1 MTGIDFHNLKAFTVS
16 IDSDQ
21 IAHITINRARA
32 LNSMNTDFWRELPEL
47 VDKLDSSGTVRVII
61 LSASGKH
68 FTAGMDLDVFNKVG
82 NSQDQ
87 EPARSAEKQRR
98 WIKALQDVFTS
109 LERARMPVISAIQ
122 GACIG
127 GGVDMICA
135 TDIRL
140 CTADAFFSIKE
151 TELGITADVGTL
163 QRILHVMPSGL
174 ARELAY
180 TSRNLSAEEALGCGF
195 VNHVYQ
201 DQAEMIIAAQELAK
215 KIAKHS
221 PLAVAGVKQMLN
233 HSRDH
238 SVADSL
244 DYMATW
250 QAGMLQSTDVS
261 EAMKARTEK
270 RSAQFDDLSPRVTA
284 ENS

>member
-1 MTGIDFHNLKAFTVS
+1 MNIQFDNLEAFAVS

-21 IAHITINRARA
+21 IAHININRASA
-32 LNSMNTDFWRELPEL
+32 LNSMNADFWRELP
-47 VDKLDSSGTVRVII
+47 DIIAKLDDSGSVRVII
-61 LSASGKH
+61 LSALGKH
-68 FTAGMDLDVFNKVG
+68 FTAGMDLDVFEQIG
-82 NSQDQ
+82 NTEDL

-109 LERARMPVISAIQ
+109 FEQARMPVISAIQ

-140 CTADAFFSIKE
+140 CTADAFFNIKE

-180 TSRNLSAEEALGCGF
+180 TSRNLSAEEALACGF

-201 DQAEMIIAAQELAK
+201 DQAEMLIAAHALAK
-215 KIAKHS
+215 SISKHS

-244 DYMATW
+244 NYMATW
-250 QAGMLQSTDVS
+250 QAGMLQNTDVT

-270 RSAQFDDLSPRVTA
+270 RSAQFEDLLPKVTA
-284 ENS
+284 ENQ

>member
-1 MTGIDFHNLKAFTVS
+1 MADIDFHNLKAFTVS

-21 IAHITINRARA
+21 IAHITINRPGA
-32 LNSMNTDFWRELPEL
+32 LNSMNNDFWRELPEL
-47 VDKLDSSGTVRVII
+47 VAKLDNSGTVRVII

-68 FTAGMDLDVFNKVG
+68 FTAGMDLNVFNKIG
-82 NSQDQ
+82 NSPGL
-87 EPARSAEKQRR
+87 EPARNAEKQRR

-140 CTADAFFSIKE
+140 CTADAFFNIKE

-180 TSRNLSAEEALGCGF
+180 TSRNLSAVEALACGF

-201 DQAEMIIAAQELAK
+201 DQTEMMIAAQELAK
-215 KIAKHS
+215 KIANHS

-250 QAGMLQSTDVS
+250 QAGMLQINDVS

-270 RSAQFDDLSPRVTA
+270 RSAQFDDLSPKVTA